1 MLKGDSNIVIYQTPD
16 GETEIDVRLEGDTVW
31 LSQAEIALL
40 YDTDRTSI
48 SRHITN
54 IYKSE
59 ELDESATCAKI
70 AQVRFEGNRRIER
83 TINTYNLD
91 MIISVGYRVN
101 SKYATRFRMWANR
114 ILKEYLTRGYA
125 INQNARIEQLEELK
139 QTIAIMS
146 NVIAAHQVT
155 KDEAIGLLRVISDY
169 TYALDTLDRYD
180 FQQLE
185 ISNVTTL
192 ESFRATYE
200 NAMEALRTLKRRFG
214 ESALFANEKDESF
227 KSTLGAIY
235 QTFGGEELYPS
246 VEEKAANLLYLVVKN
261 HSFSDGNK
269 RIAAFL
275 FLWFLEN
282 NGILYRKDGT
292 RLLDNNTLVA
302 LTLMIAESNVEEK
315 EIMIKVVVNLINHN
329 N

>member
-1 MLKGDSNIVIYQTPD
+1 MLKGNSNIVIYQTPD

-139 QTIAIMS
+139 QTIAIRM
-146 NVIAAHQVT
+146 AH
-155 KDEAIGLLRVISDY
+155 AY
-169 TYALDTLDRYD
+169 
-180 FQQLE
+180 
-185 ISNVTTL
+185 
-192 ESFRATYE
+192 
-200 NAMEALRTLKRRFG
+200 
-214 ESALFANEKDESF
+214 
-227 KSTLGAIY
+227 
-235 QTFGGEELYPS
+235 
-246 VEEKAANLLYLVVKN
+246 
-261 HSFSDGNK
+261 
-269 RIAAFL
+269 
-275 FLWFLEN
+275 
-282 NGILYRKDGT
+282 
-292 RLLDNNTLVA
+292 
-302 LTLMIAESNVEEK
+302 
-315 EIMIKVVVNLINHN
+315 
-329 N
+329 

>member
-70 AQVRFEGNRRIER
+70 SQVRFEGNCRIER

-139 QTIAIMS
+139 QTIAIRM
-146 NVIAAHQVT
+146 AH
-155 KDEAIGLLRVISDY
+155 AY
-169 TYALDTLDRYD
+169 
-180 FQQLE
+180 
-185 ISNVTTL
+185 
-192 ESFRATYE
+192 
-200 NAMEALRTLKRRFG
+200 
-214 ESALFANEKDESF
+214 
-227 KSTLGAIY
+227 
-235 QTFGGEELYPS
+235 
-246 VEEKAANLLYLVVKN
+246 
-261 HSFSDGNK
+261 
-269 RIAAFL
+269 
-275 FLWFLEN
+275 
-282 NGILYRKDGT
+282 
-292 RLLDNNTLVA
+292 
-302 LTLMIAESNVEEK
+302 
-315 EIMIKVVVNLINHN
+315 
-329 N
+329 